1 MKRVLSKLTLLFM
14 GSGLA
19 MALSACATSFTGS
32 PHVEGG
38 RSGCESKCKAQG
50 MEMAGMVYM
59 GEYSDACV
67 CSVPGAT
74 SMRKEKLLAD
84 AATAG
89 GAAGVVMQMRRNEE
103 QNGHNNMIFIH

>member
-1 MKRVLSKLTLLFM
+1 MKRVLSKLTLLGM
-14 GSGLA
+14 GCGLA
-19 MALSACATSFTGS
+19 MVLSACATNFTGS

-38 RSGCESKCKAQG
+38 RSGCEAKCKAQG
-50 MEMAGMVYM
+50 MEIAGMVYM

-74 SMRKEKLLAD
+74 SMRKRMLLAD

-89 GAAGVVMQMRRNEE
+89 GAAGVVMQMRRNQ
-103 QNGHNNMIFIH
+103 QNEHNNNMIFFH